1 MQRSRR
7 ALLQQRALEK
17 TIIGQSRL
25 YKVSLSLVFLLWGLV
40 FLLSLWIS
48 HGDGYGGE
56 SPFEFL
62 LCFYYCGKLFSI
74 YTNQFDVS
82 FSYNIVLF
90 YMFLSSYATSKL

>member
-7 ALLQQRALEK
+7 ALLQRRDLEK

-48 HGDGYGGE
+48 HGNGFGGE

-62 LCFYYCGKLFSI
+62 LCYSYSGILFECIPIKSKPIFLIMLYWSI
-74 YTNQFDVS
+74 RF
-82 FSYNIVLF
+82 
-90 YMFLSSYATSKL
+90 

>member
-7 ALLQQRALEK
+7 ALLQRRALEK

-62 LCFYYCGKLFSI
+62 LCYCYSGILFECIPIKSKPLFLIMLYWSI
-74 YTNQFDVS
+74 HF
-82 FSYNIVLF
+82 
-90 YMFLSSYATSKL
+90 